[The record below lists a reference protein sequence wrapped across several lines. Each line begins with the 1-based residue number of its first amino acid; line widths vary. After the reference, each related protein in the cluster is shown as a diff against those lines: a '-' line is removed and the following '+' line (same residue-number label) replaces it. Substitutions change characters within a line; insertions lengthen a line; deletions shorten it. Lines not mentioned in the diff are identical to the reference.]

1 MYALTKRFSCEF
13 AIRPYI
19 IRYPELVFERLRRW
33 LTDPDVHVRRLV
45 SEGTRPRLPWGERL
59 RALDE
64 DPTPSLPLLDALR
77 DDAELFVRRSVA
89 NHIGDIAKRHP
100 ELAVEHCAGWLNSD
114 DSEES
119 TWVVKHALRTLV
131 KRGHAG
137 ALALQGFEPPL
148 IEVESFTLSET
159 SVDAGGSFELALQ
172 VRSTSAKPQLLA
184 IDYALHLLKN
194 NGSHAPS
201 VFKWSIVTLKPGEA
215 RTLTKRHVMRIVS
228 TRRFYDGEQRVSVQI
243 NGQAATEQ
251 LPFSLHV

>member
-1 MYALTKRFSCEF
+1 
-13 AIRPYI
+13 
-19 IRYPELVFERLRRW
+19 
-33 LTDPDVHVRRLV
+33 
-45 SEGTRPRLPWGERL
+45 
-59 RALDE
+59 
-64 DPTPSLPLLDALR
+64 
-77 DDAELFVRRSVA
+77 
-89 NHIGDIAKRHP
+89 
-100 ELAVEHCAGWLNSD
+100 
-114 DSEES
+114 
-119 TWVVKHALRTLV
+119 V